1 MIWFDLDYQDTKLGP
16 ADVNIWFSVKGEDKT
31 ATLKINSQEINFTDV
46 FSYTEGKI
54 YSGATLA
61 VNTTQLVTY
70 EILDNTGKR
79 YTGNMILPD
88 EVTGN
93 FPDFNPNNNF
103 APSWVY
109 GGDSLNPPK
118 SPDFQL
124 VYAWAMAEDTSD
136 TRVYMRQLDGIQRN
150 YTLLS
155 TFWQPLTPLG
165 EFFFSVWPITYK
177 MVNGN
182 KVLTVGTSYDAY
194 CWCPEPPELV
204 QPPRVKFSDIME
216 LIHQDQQK

>member
-136 TRVYMRQLDGIQRN
+136 TRVYMRQLDGI
-150 YTLLS
+150 
-155 TFWQPLTPLG
+155 
-165 EFFFSVWPITYK
+165 
-177 MVNGN
+177 
-182 KVLTVGTSYDAY
+182 
-194 CWCPEPPELV
+194 
-204 QPPRVKFSDIME
+204 
-216 LIHQDQQK
+216 